1 MNYWVW
7 VFNPFPHDTSNDIT
21 RKGGFYGEPTRLCSN
36 YDDDDDDDDGD
47 DDDDD
52 DETTTTTTTTTM
64 MMRFLDYWTWKGDT
78 QLRRGLV
85 FPLLKSA

>member
-1 MNYWVW
+1 MAW

-36 YDDDDDDDDGD
+36 YYYYYDDDDDDDD
-47 DDDDD
+47 
-52 DETTTTTTTTTM
+52 DETTTATTTTTTTTTM